1 MAAKSSPR
9 RHLSAAIA
17 AIERHNGPDD
27 PRITGLR
34 AELVIEGLAEHIR
47 KIVDAAPPPT
57 DGQRLRLAAILC
69 NPAGGSDAPAA

>member
-1 MAAKSSPR
+1 LAAKSPPR
-9 RHLSAAIA
+9 RRLSAAIA

-47 KIVDAAPPPT
+47 SVVDDAPPLTAQQRERLSLLLNPGTPGGGADAA
-57 DGQRLRLAAILC
+57 
-69 NPAGGSDAPAA
+69 

>member
-1 MAAKSSPR
+1 MAAKSPPR
-9 RHLSAAIA
+9 RRLSAAIA

-47 KIVDAAPPPT
+47 RIVDAAPPPT
-57 DGQRLRLAAILC
+57 NEQRLRLAAILC
-69 NPAGGSDAPAA
+69 NPGGSEAAS